1 MKNVLIIL
9 LILLLASC
17 SLTNEEGFRLFAYPQ
32 FIHEGNVCVQ
42 TLDGFEYNGEAIT
55 EKIIGIPASIKNP
68 HDYPIQIKITDI
80 KGSFY
85 IILEA
90 KEAYVCRSRD

>member
-1 MKNVLIIL
+1 MKKILFIVLIVL
-9 LILLLASC
+9 CVSC
-17 SLTNEEGFRLFAYPQ
+17 EIVNDEGFRLFAYPQ

-42 TLDGFEYNGEAIT
+42 TLDGFEYNGESIT
-55 EKIIGIPASIKNP
+55 EKIINIPASIKNP

-85 IILEA
+85 ITLEA

>member
-1 MKNVLIIL
+1 MKKILFIVLIVL
-9 LILLLASC
+9 CVSC

-42 TLDGFEYNGEAIT
+42 TLDGFEYNGEFIT
-55 EKIIGIPASIKNP
+55 EKIIDIPASIKNP